1 MERIMKQITHF
12 TILMQ
17 MIFLVSC
24 QSQNQSGADTVF
36 RNGEIYTVDG
46 DRTWAQSIAIQNGRI
61 TYVGND
67 DAISEHIGAQTKV
80 IDLKGKMMI
89 PGMQDIH
96 IHPIYGGIE
105 YSSCNLNNL
114 AGIDDYR
121 RVISEYAAANPN
133 VEWILG
139 GGWSMAAFG
148 P

>member
-46 DRTWAQSIAIQNGRI
+46 DRTWAQSIAIQDGRI

-67 DAISEHIGAQTKV
+67 DAISEYIGAQTKV
-80 IDLKGKMMI
+80 IDLKGKM
-89 PGMQDIH
+89 
-96 IHPIYGGIE
+96 
-105 YSSCNLNNL
+105 
-114 AGIDDYR
+114 
-121 RVISEYAAANPN
+121 ISHLYH
-133 VEWILG
+133 
-139 GGWSMAAFG
+139 FH
-148 P
+148 